1 MSNVMSEAELKAFLI
16 ERISFAL
23 RIKNKQLDPDA
34 PFARYGLESI
44 DSVILAMELEE
55 EIGVVI
61 EPTLLWE
68 YNTINTCAAF
78 FHKYLLEQNSG
89 VSVA

>member
-1 MSNVMSEAELKAFLI
+1 MSEIELKAFLS
-16 ERISFAL
+16 ERLSSSL
-23 RIKNKQLDPDA
+23 RIKKKDLDPDT

-55 EIGVVI
+55 EIGVTL

-68 YNTINTCAAF
+68 YNTVNLCASLL
-78 FHKYLLEQNSG
+78 HKHMLEK
-89 VSVA
+89 AA